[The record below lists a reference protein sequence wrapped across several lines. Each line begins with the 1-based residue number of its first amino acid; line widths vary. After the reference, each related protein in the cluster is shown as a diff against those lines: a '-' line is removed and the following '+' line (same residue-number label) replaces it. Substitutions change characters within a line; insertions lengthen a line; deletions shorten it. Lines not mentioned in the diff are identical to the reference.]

1 MMDGGVQQLRDVFA
15 RLTSTLEEENY
26 ILQDRRDLS
35 LDAIIHKKSQL
46 LLELMRAQ
54 KSCSPEAVASRLA
67 GELNDFKVLMR
78 ANQRLLSVH
87 LAAAKD
93 VSNTILDALRQ
104 NHSDGTYEGFT
115 YLGRG
120 AA

>member
-1 MMDGGVQQLRDVFA
+1 MMDGGVQQFRDVFA

-26 ILQDRRDLS
+26 ILQDRRELS

-54 KSCSPEAVASRLA
+54 KTCSPDAIRSKLA
-67 GELNDFKVLMR
+67 AELRDFKALMW

-87 LAAAKD
+87 LTAAKD

-104 NHSDGTYEGFT
+104 NHSDGTYEGSS
-115 YLGRG
+115 YISRG
-120 AA
+120 PS